1 MTVDILIILIWV
13 MLPLV
18 WYYLMRVAG
27 LSLFKVTI
35 PSFVIVSFY
44 VYQYIG
50 FPILYFQ
57 LDPYRAQY
65 VIDKTLMIQVFA
77 YTSLIVTLMISGYIA
92 ANRHFGKLQWGGCT
106 SNIHFTNNM
115 CGRIIPGGVRQNI
128 GLLVIV
134 SISATVL
141 YSYLS
146 IVGFSKIALL
156 VVMGSGDDINSASA
170 RSMMGNSFDGR
181 YQWYKLFMNDLL
193 RFAIFALFAQY
204 LVKKNFSTRLIFILV
219 FVLTAFVMVM
229 AIEKG
234 PMANLLIGLVLVSIF
249 VKNGADVP
257 VGKVML
263 FVFVLLSMLITFY
276 VYFMGSEN
284 PYTGLLSVLS
294 RLFTGQMQPA
304 YHYLEFFPHYQDY
317 LMGRSFPNPRG
328 FFPFEHYELTKE
340 IMAWKFPGLA
350 AKGIT
355 GSMPTVYW
363 GSMYANFGWLGVIIP
378 PFFVGYLLY
387 GLNAIV
393 FKIQQTPLSIALIV
407 WLLMHL
413 KTLSGTSLTNYMLD
427 IYMFTVVFTFISIAL
442 FAGRGVIHYRSR
454 SRFFN

>member
-77 YTSLIVTLMISGYIA
+77 YTSLTVTLMISGYIA

-249 VKNGADVP
+249 VNNGADVP
-257 VGKVML
+257 VG
-263 FVFVLLSMLITFY
+263 
-276 VYFMGSEN
+276 
-284 PYTGLLSVLS
+284 
-294 RLFTGQMQPA
+294 
-304 YHYLEFFPHYQDY
+304 
-317 LMGRSFPNPRG
+317 
-328 FFPFEHYELTKE
+328 
-340 IMAWKFPGLA
+340 
-350 AKGIT
+350 
-355 GSMPTVYW
+355 
-363 GSMYANFGWLGVIIP
+363 
-378 PFFVGYLLY
+378 
-387 GLNAIV
+387 
-393 FKIQQTPLSIALIV
+393 
-407 WLLMHL
+407 
-413 KTLSGTSLTNYMLD
+413 
-427 IYMFTVVFTFISIAL
+427 
-442 FAGRGVIHYRSR
+442 
-454 SRFFN
+454 